1 MLLTLVVVISLVVGV
16 DLLIVGITVSRIFL
30 TGIHLSVIVWLL
42 LDLLLVVHIWP
53 VVDLDES
60 VVKWELL

>member
-16 DLLIVGITVSRIFL
+16 VLLIVGITVSRIFL
-30 TGIHLSVIVWLL
+30 TSIHLSVIVWQL